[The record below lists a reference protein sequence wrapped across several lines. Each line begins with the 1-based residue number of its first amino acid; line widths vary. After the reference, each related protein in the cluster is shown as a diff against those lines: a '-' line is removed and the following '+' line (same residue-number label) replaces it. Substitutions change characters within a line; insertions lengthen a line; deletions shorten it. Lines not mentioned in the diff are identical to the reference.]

1 MRTQSIKFLIL
12 FYSAWHTALCLGA
25 EKNYDA
31 IAYKNAQ
38 PVHRDYNKTE
48 SIETTSAVRFP
59 SSVDLISYGS
69 GVVIGLHIDD
79 CYEYAGNLY
88 RPSECGSEEILVIYL
103 DGIPSPHDGI
113 ATDEILGA
121 DAIMFIGSRHGPGQ
135 GCIGY
140 PDSLSIKPENVSDQI
155 FEFHLE
161 ANFTFHRYAM
171 PETPC
176 GERSIEGH
184 FHSRINELDKESNP
198 NVFNIFN

>member
-12 FYSAWHTALCLGA
+12 FYFVWHTSLCLGT
-25 EKNYDA
+25 EKNYDV
-31 IAYKNAQ
+31 ITHKNAQ

-48 SIETTSAVRFP
+48 SIETIPAVRFP

-69 GVVIGLHIDD
+69 GVVIGLYLRD
-79 CYEYAGNLY
+79 CYEYAGSLY
-88 RPSECGSEEILVIYL
+88 LPSECGSKEILVIYL
-103 DGIPSPHDGI
+103 DSIPLPHDEI
-113 ATDEILGA
+113 AEEAPGTG
-121 DAIMFIGSRHGPGQ
+121 AIMFIGSRYGPGQ

-140 PDSLSIKPENVSDQI
+140 PDSLSIKPENVSDEI

-184 FHSRINELDKESNP
+184 FNSIINELDKESNS
-198 NVFNIFN
+198 NAFNIFN